1 MAEPHKARRMEP
13 SFPITLIV
21 RHPKENPR
29 KCSILPL
36 RDRPDIRLL
45 RHPVTERP
53 PLEGYVRLAAEGPE
67 LSAADAG
74 CGILLLDGSWRW
86 AAAMSRDFLD
96 VPPRSLRGYR
106 TAYPRSSKLGTDPD
120 NGLASVEA
128 LFLAYHILGRPT
140 EGLLDHY
147 HWAEE
152 FLKLNGLGK

>member
-1 MAEPHKARRMEP
+1 MER

-36 RDRPDIRLL
+36 RGRPDILLL
-45 RHPVTERP
+45 RHPVGERP
-53 PLEGYVRLAAEGPE
+53 SLDGYVRLAAEGPE
-67 LSAADAG
+67 LSAADAD

-86 AAAMSRDFLD
+86 AGAMTRDFLD
-96 VPPRSLRGYR
+96 VPPRSLKGYR
-106 TAYPRSSKLGTDPD
+106 TAYPRSSRLGTDPD

-147 HWAEE
+147 HWAEG
-152 FLKLNGLGK
+152 FLKLNGLGPAGPESP